1 VIAGIDLGGTQ
12 ARVAVARSD
21 GRITAVRKVHTAE
34 LGRPEVFVRWA
45 ADALDELRG
54 REKVRAIAIGSPGP
68 IDLKRG
74 VLVNPPNLHGWRNV
88 PLRDQLGELTGAK
101 VFLENDADMAG
112 LGEFHQGAGQGSR
125 NMVYITWST
134 GVGSGLI
141 VDGRLYQGSHGTAG
155 EFGHTILDPT
165 GPLCT
170 CGQRGCLEQLAA
182 GHGIASQAGRPA
194 LEVFADAA
202 RGEPQAKM
210 IVTKAAV
217 YMGLGLINITNVM
230 DPDVIVIGGGIVQS
244 WSLVEGVLKE
254 TLASSPFIKPA
265 RRPKLRRARL
275 GDRAGLTGAVAWA
288 RANR

>member
-1 VIAGIDLGGTQ
+1 MIAGIDLGGTQ

-21 GRITAVRKVHTAE
+21 GRIAATRKVRTPD
-34 LGRPEVFVRWA
+34 LGGPEQLVAWVART
-45 ADALDELRG
+45 LDQLRG
-54 REKVRAIAIGSPGP
+54 SQRVRSIAIGSPGP

-74 VLVNPPNLHGWRNV
+74 ILVNPPNLKGWRNV
-88 PLRDQLGELTGAK
+88 PLQAMLGEVTGA
-101 VFLENDADMAG
+101 VVHLENDANLAG
-112 LGEFHQGAGQGSR
+112 LGEFHQGAGRGSR
-125 NMVYITWST
+125 NLVYITWST

-141 VDGRLYQGSHGTAG
+141 VEGKLYRGSHGTAG
-155 EFGHTILDPT
+155 EFGHTILDPD
-165 GPLCT
+165 GPVCT

-194 LEVFADAA
+194 MEVFAAA
-202 RGEPQAKM
+202 GQGDPQARM

-244 WSLVEGVLKE
+244 WGLVQGVLRE

-275 GDRAGLTGAVAWA
+275 GDRAGLTGAVEWA

>member
-1 VIAGIDLGGTQ
+1 MLAGIDLGGTQ

-21 GRITAVRKVHTAE
+21 GRIIAIRKVHTAE
-34 LGRPEVFVRWA
+34 LAGPEAFVHWA
-45 ADALDELRG
+45 AEALDELRG

-68 IDLKRG
+68 IDLRRG

-88 PLRDQLGELTGAK
+88 PLRDRLAELTGAK
-101 VFLENDADMAG
+101 VYLENDADMAG
-112 LGEFHQGAGQGSR
+112 LGEFHQGAGRGSR
-125 NMVYITWST
+125 NLVYITWST

-182 GHGIASQAGRPA
+182 GHGIAAQAGKPA

-210 IVTKAAV
+210 IVSKAAV

-230 DPDVIVIGGGIVQS
+230 DPDTIVIGGGIVQS
-244 WSLVEGVLKE
+244 WSLVEGVLRE

-275 GDRAGLTGAVAWA
+275 GDRAGLVGAVEWA

>member
-1 VIAGIDLGGTQ
+1 MLAGIDLGGTQ

-21 GRITAVRKVHTAE
+21 GRIIAIRKVHTAE
-34 LGRPEVFVRWA
+34 LAGPEAFVHWA
-45 ADALDELRG
+45 AEALDELRG

-68 IDLKRG
+68 IDLRRG

-88 PLRDQLGELTGAK
+88 PLRDRLAELTGAK
-101 VFLENDADMAG
+101 VYLENDADMAG
-112 LGEFHQGAGQGSR
+112 LGEFHQGAGRGSR
-125 NMVYITWST
+125 NLVYITWST

-182 GHGIASQAGRPA
+182 GHGIAAQAGKPA

-210 IVTKAAV
+210 IVSKAAV

-244 WSLVEGVLKE
+244 WSLVEGVLRE

-275 GDRAGLTGAVAWA
+275 GDRAGLTGAVEWA

>member
-1 VIAGIDLGGTQ
+1 VLAGIDLGGTQ

-21 GRITAVRKVHTAE
+21 GRITAIRKVHTAE
-34 LGRPEVFVRWA
+34 LGRPEAFVRWA
-45 ADALDELRG
+45 ADALDALRG

-88 PLRDQLGELTGAK
+88 PLRDQVAELTGAK

-112 LGEFHQGAGQGSR
+112 LGEYHQGAGRGSR

-141 VDGRLYQGSHGTAG
+141 VDGKLYQGSHGTAG

-194 LEVFADAA
+194 LEVFAAAA
-202 RGEPQAKM
+202 RGEPQARM

-275 GDRAGLTGAVAWA
+275 GDRAGLTGAVEWA

>member
-1 VIAGIDLGGTQ
+1 MFAGIDLGGTQ

-21 GRITAVRKVHTAE
+21 GRITAVRKVHTAD
-34 LGRPEVFVRWA
+34 LGNPDAFMRWA
-45 ADALDELRG
+45 AQTLESLRG
-54 REKVRAIAIGSPGP
+54 RERIRSIAIGSPGP

-74 VLVNPPNLHGWRNV
+74 VLVNPPNLRGWRNV
-88 PLRDQLGELTGAK
+88 HLRDMLAELTGAR
-101 VFLENDADMAG
+101 VFLENDANLAG
-112 LGEFHQGAGQGSR
+112 LGEFHQGAGRGTR
-125 NMVYITWST
+125 NLVYITWST
-134 GVGSGLI
+134 GVGAGLI
-141 VDGRLYQGSHGTAG
+141 VDGKLYEGSHGTAG

-182 GHGIASQAGRPA
+182 GHGIAAQAGRPA
-194 LEVFADAA
+194 LEVFAAA
-202 RGEPQAKM
+202 GRGEPQAKM

-230 DPDVIVIGGGIVQS
+230 DPDMIVIGGGIVQS
-244 WSLVEGVLKE
+244 WSLVEGVLRE

-275 GDRAGLTGAVAWA
+275 GDRAGLTGAVEWA

>member
-1 VIAGIDLGGTQ
+1 MLAGIDLGGTQ

-21 GRITAVRKVHTAE
+21 GRITAWRKVHTAD
-34 LGRPEVFVRWA
+34 LGGPAGLVAWA
-45 ADALDELRG
+45 AQTLDRLRG
-54 REKVRAIAIGSPGP
+54 SERVRALAVGSPGP

-74 VLVNPPNLHGWRNV
+74 VLVNPPNLRGWRNV
-88 PLRDQLGELTGAK
+88 PLRDMLAEVTGAK
-101 VFLENDADMAG
+101 VLLENDANLAG
-112 LGEFHQGAGQGSR
+112 LGEFHQGAGRGSR

-141 VDGRLYQGSHGTAG
+141 VEGKLYRGSHGTAG
-155 EFGHTILDPT
+155 EFGHTIIDPT

-182 GHGIASQAGRPA
+182 GHGIAAQAGKPA
-194 LEVFADAA
+194 LEVFAAA
-202 RGEPQAKM
+202 GRGDPQAKM

-217 YMGLGLINITNVM
+217 HMGLGLINITNVM
-230 DPDVIVIGGGIVQS
+230 DPDLIVIGGGIVQS
-244 WSLVEGVLKE
+244 WGLVDGVLRE

-275 GDRAGLTGAVAWA
+275 GDRAGLTGAVEWA

>member
-1 VIAGIDLGGTQ
+1 MLAGIDLGGTQ

-21 GRITAVRKVHTAE
+21 GRIIAIRKVHTAE
-34 LGRPEVFVRWA
+34 LAGPEAFVHWA
-45 ADALDELRG
+45 AEALDELRG

-68 IDLKRG
+68 IDLRRA

-88 PLRDQLGELTGAK
+88 PLRDRLAELTGAK
-101 VFLENDADMAG
+101 VYLENDADMAG
-112 LGEFHQGAGQGSR
+112 LGEFHQGAGRGSR
-125 NMVYITWST
+125 NLVYITWST

-182 GHGIASQAGRPA
+182 GHGIAAQAGKPA
-194 LEVFADAA
+194 LEVFAAAA

-210 IVTKAAV
+210 IVSKAAV

-244 WSLVEGVLKE
+244 WSLVEGVLRE

-275 GDRAGLTGAVAWA
+275 GDRAGLTGAVEWA